1 MMNLPPIEKIDK
13 VDRYGNKVSMQY
25 ENNRQKKHK
34 VQDRH
39 GNSLTLTFASPDIT
53 PPPSMTEVPNYSAKG
68 GNSDNH
74 PGNAKGTDT
83 VPAWLTPGEFVVNKE
98 ATDMY
103 EPIIRKMNNHGRQVQ
118 DQKAMYASQ
127 GGASVD
133 WITED
138 LLDRLRFA
146 EVGNLKPD
154 QMVSPAGAMG
164 PYQIM
169 PSNFDGGAGFGTTP
183 ISAADVFNETKS
195 RRFAAEYLAGIQ
207 NAFPNWSP
215 AEVLQAYN
223 WGPGNMR
230 KYKSGAGNTMPTETS
245 QYSMKILGPG
255 NKEMASNAAPQKSN
269 FFSNFLSSMNPVG
282 AAYAEVPNTNLKP
295 VPKNVSDIN
304 SLIYG
309 GESPVDNTVKPVV
322 NNDSPLPDWMKGYA
336 DFGAEVKKDFESTGE
351 MPIVSESQMVPLASD
366 KGMDLRP
373 VKSNE
378 PGLSQDPAMSDE
390 EKNNIVQKLKNQMNA
405 KALSEEEKKK
415 AAEAGAN
422 IADGDTGEG
431 DAGTKEMSKAERFL
445 KDLLGPLFNRS
456 ELKRMA
462 IFYLGARA
470 MNNPHGDSLAFALD
484 NYIKRVDSLEAAALK
499 FTYSAEGQ
507 KHTDKSLQDF
517 LDNDYDRSLLIEKGS
532 PVRNTGQ
539 FVMAYSLKNRNVK
552 RRLEKVEV
560 GTGDTKRTLYRD
572 VKTNKILADSFWN
585 DWTDNDTYAYG
596 TDGYNA
602 ESARLI
608 KLFEETLEAA
618 RKLNST
624 TVKDRTVKSPFD
636 KLNIT
641 QQAQKMADF
650 VMQKGPIDAQRKTG
664 VDANLFGA
672 AINNAYS
679 LAMQDAMADEIEFTD
694 LLPYVKYLQF
704 ETKTNA
710 NPELFESEL
719 DTATEKKTGVGDP
732 ISMREFDT
740 LKEGI
745 VVMMLTMPDPDG
757 EPGSKPFATMD
768 ADTAFNIYVTDTEER
783 WNSLTDNEQGVWK
796 SKALGKGKGKTS
808 GFFEFLRARYLL
820 NTAGED

>member
-53 PPPSMTEVPNYSAKG
+53 PPPSMSEVPNYSAKG

-74 PGNAKGTDT
+74 PGNPKGTDT

-103 EPIIRKMNNHGRQVQ
+103 EPLIRQMNNHGKQVQ
-118 DQKAMYASQ
+118 DQKAMYASH
-127 GGASVD
+127 GGSVD

-146 EVGNLKPD
+146 EVGNLKPE
-154 QMVSPAGAMG
+154 QMISPAGARG

-169 PSNFDGGAGFGTTP
+169 PANFDGGAGFGTTA
-183 ISAADVFNETKS
+183 ISASDAFNEEKS

-215 AEVLQAYN
+215 TEVLQAYN

-230 KYKSGAGNTMPTETS
+230 KYKSGVGNTMPTETT
-245 QYSMKILGPG
+245 QYPMKILGPG
-255 NKEMASNAAPQKSN
+255 KQYANNTS
-269 FFSNFLSSMNPVG
+269 LSDLFGMS
-282 AAYAEVPNTNLKP
+282 AYAGTNNQVPQLAQN
-295 VPKNVSDIN
+295 NVSDIN

-309 GESPVDNTVKPVV
+309 GEPPPDNTVKPAI
-322 NNDSPLPDWMKGYA
+322 NNDSPLPDYMKGYH
-336 DFGAEVKKDFESTGE
+336 DFGEEIRKDSESTGE
-351 MPIVSESQMVPLASD
+351 LEPIISESQIVPLSTVR
-366 KGMDLRP
+366 GIELRP
-373 VKSNE
+373 SNVTSNK
-378 PGLSQDPAMSDE
+378 PGLKQDPGMSKE
-390 EKNNIVQKLKNQMNA
+390 EKSSIVQKIKEQLAA
-405 KALSEEEKKK
+405 KELEQEEKKK

-431 DAGTKEMSKAERFL
+431 DAGAKEMSKAERFL

-470 MNNPHGDSLAFALD
+470 MNNTHGDSLAFALE
-484 NYIKRVDSLEAAALK
+484 NYINRVDSLEEAALK

-517 LDNDYDRSLLIEKGS
+517 LDNDYDRSLLVEKGS
-532 PVRNTGQ
+532 PVRGTGT
-539 FVMAYSLKNRNVK
+539 FVTAYKLNNRNIS

-572 VKTNKILADSFWN
+572 VKTNTLIPDSFWN
-585 DWTDNDTYAYG
+585 EWTDNDTYARG
-596 TDGYNA
+596 SDGYNA

-608 KLFEETLEAA
+608 KLFEETLQGA

-636 KLNIT
+636 KLNIP

-679 LAMQDAMADEIEFTD
+679 LALQDAIADEIEFTD
-694 LLPYVKYLQF
+694 LLSYVKYLQF
-704 ETKTNA
+704 EAKTDA
-710 NPELFESEL
+710 NPALFQSEL
-719 DTATEKKTGVGDP
+719 DTPTEKKTGVGDP

-768 ADTAFNIYVTDTEER
+768 PDTAFNIYVTDTEER
-783 WNSLTDNEQGVWK
+783 WNGLTDNEKNVWR
-796 SKALGKGKGKTS
+796 SRALGKGKGKTS

-820 NTAGED
+820 NIAGED

>member
-1 MMNLPPIEKIDK
+1 
-13 VDRYGNKVSMQY
+13 
-25 ENNRQKKHK
+25 
-34 VQDRH
+34 
-39 GNSLTLTFASPDIT
+39 
-53 PPPSMTEVPNYSAKG
+53 
-68 GNSDNH
+68 
-74 PGNAKGTDT
+74 
-83 VPAWLTPGEFVVNKE
+83 
-98 ATDMY
+98 
-103 EPIIRKMNNHGRQVQ
+103 
-118 DQKAMYASQ
+118 
-127 GGASVD
+127 
-133 WITED
+133 
-138 LLDRLRFA
+138 
-146 EVGNLKPD
+146 
-154 QMVSPAGAMG
+154 
-164 PYQIM
+164 
-169 PSNFDGGAGFGTTP
+169 
-183 ISAADVFNETKS
+183 
-195 RRFAAEYLAGIQ
+195 
-207 NAFPNWSP
+207 
-215 AEVLQAYN
+215 
-223 WGPGNMR
+223 MR

-255 NKEMASNAAPQKSN
+255 NKEMASNAAPQKSSGL
-269 FFSNFLSSMNPVG
+269 SNFLSSMNPFG

-322 NNDSPLPDWMKGYA
+322 NDDSPLPDWMKGYH
-336 DFGAEVKKDFESTGE
+336 DFGEEVKKDFESTGE
-351 MPIVSESQMVPLASD
+351 MPIDNSGMTVVSESQMVPLITD
-366 KGMDLRP
+366 QGMDLRP

-390 EKNNIVQKLKNQMNA
+390 EKNNIVQKLKDQMNA

-431 DAGTKEMSKAERFL
+431 DAGAKEMSKAERFL

-470 MNNPHGDSLAFALD
+470 MNNPHGDSLAFALE
-484 NYIKRVDSLEAAALK
+484 NYIKRVDSLEAAALT

-532 PVRNTGQ
+532 PVRNTAQ
-539 FVMAYSLKNRNVK
+539 FVTAYSLKNRNIK
-552 RRLEKVEV
+552 RKLEKVEV
-560 GTGDTKRTLYRD
+560 GTGDTKRTLHRD
-572 VKTNKILADSFWN
+572 VKTNTLIPDSFWN
-585 DWTDNDTYAYG
+585 DWTTNETYSRG
-596 TDGYNA
+596 TDKYNA

-608 KLFEETLEAA
+608 KLFEETLKKS
-618 RKLNST
+618 RNLNST

-636 KLNIT
+636 KLNIS

-710 NPELFESEL
+710 NPELFESEI
-719 DTATEKKTGVGDP
+719 DTKQEKKTGTGDP

-745 VVMMLTMPDPDG
+745 VVMMKSMPDPDG
-757 EPGSKPFATMD
+757 DPKDRPFATMD

-783 WNSLTDNEQGVWK
+783 WNNLTKNEKGVWR

>member
-68 GNSDNH
+68 GNSNNH
-74 PGNAKGTDT
+74 PGNPKGTDT

-98 ATDMY
+98 ATQMY
-103 EPIIRKMNNHGRQVQ
+103 EPLIRQMNNHGRQVQ
-118 DQKAMYASQ
+118 NEKAMYASH
-127 GGASVD
+127 GSSVDVD

-138 LLDRLRFA
+138 LLDKLRFA
-146 EVGNLKPD
+146 EVGNLKPE
-154 QMVSPAGAMG
+154 QMVSPAGARG

-169 PSNFDGGAGFGTTP
+169 PANFDGGAGFGTTP
-183 ISAADVFNETKS
+183 ISAADAFNEEKS

-207 NAFPNWSP
+207 NAFPGWSP
-215 AEVLQAYN
+215 TEVLQAYN

-230 KYKSGAGNTMPTETS
+230 KYKSGAGNTMPTETT
-245 QYSMKILGPG
+245 QYPMKILGPG
-255 NKEMASNAAPQKSN
+255 KQYASNTPFK
-269 FFSNFLSSMNPVG
+269 LSDLFGMS
-282 AAYAEVPNTNLKP
+282 AYAADTNKQVPQLAQN
-295 VPKNVSDIN
+295 NVSDIN
-304 SLIYG
+304 SIIYG
-309 GESPVDNTVKPVV
+309 GTQPVDNTVKPAVT
-322 NNDSPLPDWMKGYA
+322 NDSPLPDWMKGYHT
-336 DFGAEVKKDFESTGE
+336 FGEEVKKDFESTGE
-351 MPIVSESQMVPLASD
+351 LPIISESQMVPLSSD
-366 KGMDLRP
+366 KGVELRP
-373 VKSNE
+373 SDVKSNE
-378 PGLSQDPAMSDE
+378 PGLKQDPGMSKE
-390 EKNNIVQKLKNQMNA
+390 EKSSIVQKIKEQLAA
-405 KALSEEEKKK
+405 KELEEEEKKK

-422 IADGDTGEG
+422 IADGDTGDG
-431 DAGTKEMSKAERFL
+431 DAGAKEMSKAERFL

-470 MNNPHGDSLAFALD
+470 MNNTHGDSLAFALE
-484 NYIKRVDSLEAAALK
+484 NYINRVDSLEEAALR
-499 FTYSAEGQ
+499 FTYSEQGQ

-532 PVRNTGQ
+532 PVRNTAQ

-560 GTGDTKRTLYRD
+560 GTGNNKRTLHRD
-572 VKTNKILADSFWN
+572 VKTNTIIPDSFWN
-585 DWTDNDTYAYG
+585 DWTTNETYAYG
-596 TDGYNA
+596 TDKYNA

-608 KLFEETLEAA
+608 KLFEDTLKAA
-618 RKLNST
+618 RNLNST
-624 TVKDRTVKSPFD
+624 TVKDRTVKSPYD
-636 KLNIT
+636 KLNIPKE
-641 QQAQKMADF
+641 AQKMAAF

-679 LAMQDAMADEIEFTD
+679 LAMQDAMADEVEFTD

-710 NPELFESEL
+710 NPKLFQSEL
-719 DTATEKKTGVGDP
+719 DTPTEKKTGVGDP

-745 VVMMLTMPDPDG
+745 VTMMLTMPDPDG

-768 ADTAFNIYVTDTEER
+768 PDTAFNIYVTDTEER
-783 WNSLTDNEQGVWK
+783 WNSLSDNEQGVWR
-796 SKALGKGKGKTS
+796 SRALGKGKGKTS

-820 NTAGED
+820 NIAGDD

>member
-68 GNSDNH
+68 GNSNNH
-74 PGNAKGTDT
+74 PGNPKGTDT

-98 ATDMY
+98 ATQMY
-103 EPIIRKMNNHGRQVQ
+103 EPLIRQMNNHGRQVQ
-118 DQKAMYASQ
+118 NEKAMYASH
-127 GGASVD
+127 GSSVDVD

-138 LLDRLRFA
+138 LLDKLRFA
-146 EVGNLKPD
+146 EVGNLKPE
-154 QMVSPAGAMG
+154 QMVSPAGARG

-169 PSNFDGGAGFGTTP
+169 PANFDGGAGFGTTP
-183 ISAADVFNETKS
+183 ISAADAFNEEKS

-207 NAFPNWSP
+207 NAFPGWSP
-215 AEVLQAYN
+215 TEVLQAYN

-230 KYKSGAGNTMPTETS
+230 KYKSGAGNTMPTETT
-245 QYSMKILGPG
+245 QYPMKILGPG
-255 NKEMASNAAPQKSN
+255 KQYASNTPFK
-269 FFSNFLSSMNPVG
+269 LSDLFGMS
-282 AAYAEVPNTNLKP
+282 AYAADTNKQVPQLAQN
-295 VPKNVSDIN
+295 NVSDIN
-304 SLIYG
+304 SIIYG
-309 GESPVDNTVKPVV
+309 GTQPVDNTVKPAVT
-322 NNDSPLPDWMKGYA
+322 NDSPLPDWMKGYHT
-336 DFGAEVKKDFESTGE
+336 FGEEVKKDFESTGE
-351 MPIVSESQMVPLASD
+351 LPIISESQMVPLSSD
-366 KGMDLRP
+366 KGVELRP
-373 VKSNE
+373 SDVKSNE
-378 PGLSQDPAMSDE
+378 PGLKQDPGMSKE
-390 EKNNIVQKLKNQMNA
+390 EKSSIVQKIKEQLAA
-405 KALSEEEKKK
+405 KELEEEEKKK

-422 IADGDTGEG
+422 IADGDTGDG
-431 DAGTKEMSKAERFL
+431 DAGAKEMSKAERFL

-470 MNNPHGDSLAFALD
+470 MNNTHGDSLAFALE
-484 NYIKRVDSLEAAALK
+484 NYINRVDSLEEAALR
-499 FTYSAEGQ
+499 FTYSEQGQ

-532 PVRNTGQ
+532 PVRNTAQ

-560 GTGDTKRTLYRD
+560 GTGNNKRTLHRD
-572 VKTNKILADSFWN
+572 VKTNTIIPDSFWN
-585 DWTDNDTYAYG
+585 DWTTNETYAYG
-596 TDGYNA
+596 TDKYNA

-608 KLFEETLEAA
+608 KLFEDTLKAA
-618 RKLNST
+618 RNLNST
-624 TVKDRTVKSPFD
+624 TVKDRTVKSPYD
-636 KLNIT
+636 KLNIPKE
-641 QQAQKMADF
+641 AQKMAAF

-679 LAMQDAMADEIEFTD
+679 LAMQDAMADEVEFTD

-710 NPELFESEL
+710 NPKLFESEL
-719 DTATEKKTGVGDP
+719 DTPTEKKTGVGDP

-745 VVMMLTMPDPDG
+745 VTMMLTMPDPDG

-768 ADTAFNIYVTDTEER
+768 PDTAFNIYVTDTEER
-783 WNSLTDNEQGVWK
+783 WNSLTKNEKGVWR
-796 SKALGKGKGKTS
+796 SRALGKGKGKTS

-820 NTAGED
+820 NIAGDD